1 AGVNPFAAS
10 AGDDAM
16 RRVILG
22 EYPPLARHE
31 VHPSEALVRIVER
44 AMNLD
49 PAARY
54 PDLKALGRDLLMLAS
69 ERTRMTW
76 SLSFGEARGAPL
88 PRRPRRSAMDALYQ
102 LLDRLRGTWP
112 DDFDWSS
119 AAAIAFGVITFAWGL
134 AILLSR

>member
-88 PRRPRRSAMDALYQ
+88 VRRHGGSAPDAVSSLLARLRARLPADFAWRSAGAHAL
-102 LLDRLRGTWP
+102 G
-112 DDFDWSS
+112 
-119 AAAIAFGVITFAWGL
+119 
-134 AILLSR
+134 